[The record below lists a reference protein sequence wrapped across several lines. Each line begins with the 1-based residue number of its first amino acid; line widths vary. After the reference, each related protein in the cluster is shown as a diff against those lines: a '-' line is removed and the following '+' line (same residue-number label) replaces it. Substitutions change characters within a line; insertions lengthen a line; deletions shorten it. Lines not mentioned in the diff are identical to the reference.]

1 MFRSCN
7 IYLILCEICD
17 KKDTFNIV
25 CKWVI
30 NPPQK
35 HHLFPEAPLL
45 NLQTVRAPPFMQFP
59 PIYWC
64 FATPLKNQ
72 IFQRPPIILKFFIFD
87 PIPSSKSN

>member
-45 NLQTVRAPPFMQFP
+45 NLQTVRAPLLCNSPLYIGVLQP
-59 PIYWC
+59 
-64 FATPLKNQ
+64 PLK
-72 IFQRPPIILKFFIFD
+72 IRFFSDPP
-87 PIPSSKSN
+87 